1 MADANEVMSAELLE
15 WLASV
20 SDDPLAFCMGAFP
33 WGQEGTVL
41 AKYNAPL
48 QWQIDTLED
57 IRIGITTGTMTPT
70 EAIAHAQDAE
80 AVHYDDGG
88 QPVQIATATGHGVG
102 KSALV
107 SMVTIWAFT
116 TFPDTRG
123 VITANTETQ
132 LKTKTWA
139 ELGRWF
145 NLCFFARDHFTL
157 NATSLVSKDP
167 SRERTWRID
176 MIAWSETNPEAFAGM
191 HNKGKRLLI
200 IFDEASAIADI
211 IWETI
216 EGATT
221 DSDTQI
227 IWLAFGN
234 PTRNSGRFRECFGE
248 GKHASM
254 WKSRQLD
261 SRTVAITNKT
271 RIKRWETIYGVDSDW
286 FRVRVLGQF
295 PRRGE
300 MEFFSASEID
310 AAMSPDRE
318 VFVDAFTPLA
328 LGVDVARFGRNNS
341 VIFPRKGRD
350 ARTLERKLYS
360 GLSTVEL
367 AQRIH
372 DTYTQWRP
380 DGIFIDGGGVGGG
393 VVDQCRNQRLFVWEI
408 QFGGKD
414 SITGTNLDNA
424 GERYAN
430 MRAAMYGALRAWT
443 KTGALPI
450 SSDLRTAMLAI
461 KYSFN
466 VRDEIVLTAKE
477 DLLDENPDLDLD
489 TLDALCL
496 TFGGPLTRNANA
508 GGDMPHKPLVEHE
521 YDPYSPERM
530 LA

>member
-1 MADANEVMSAELLE
+1 MLDPAVDSGRVSPVADRSGATESMAADLLD
-15 WLASV
+15 WLGSV
-20 SDDPLAFCMGAFP
+20 ADDPFAFCLGAFP
-33 WGQEGTVL
+33 WGEAGTVL
-41 AKYNAPL
+41 EKYDGPL
-48 QWQIDTLED
+48 EWQCEIMEQIRTGLLTID
-57 IRIGITTGTMTPT
+57 
-70 EAIAHAQDAE
+70 EAIQL
-80 AVHYDDGG
+80 
-88 QPVQIATATGHGVG
+88 ATASGHGVG

-107 SMVTIWAFT
+107 SMLILWAFT
-116 TFPDTRG
+116 TFPDCRG
-123 VITANTETQ
+123 VVTANTETQ

-145 NLCFFARDHFTL
+145 NLCFFARDHFIL

-227 IWLAFGN
+227 IWLVFGN
-234 PTRNSGRFRECFGE
+234 PTRNSGRFRECFGD

-254 WKSRQLD
+254 WRSRQLD
-261 SRTVAITNKT
+261 SRTVAITNKS
-271 RIKRWETIYGVDSDW
+271 RFAQWEKIYGADSDW

-300 MEFFSASEID
+300 MEFFSAADVD

-318 VFVDAFTPLA
+318 VFVDAYTPLA
-328 LGVDVARFGRNNS
+328 IGVDVARFGRNNS

-360 GLSTVEL
+360 GISTTEL
-367 AQRIH
+367 ANRIH
-372 DTYTQWRP
+372 ETYTTWRP

-393 VVDQCRNQRLFVWEI
+393 VVDQCRTQRLFVWEV

-414 SITGTNLDNA
+414 DITGIINDNS
-424 GERYAN
+424 GEKYAN
-430 MRAAMYGALRAWT
+430 KRSAMYGAARAWL
-443 KTGALPI
+443 KSGMLPCHPDVAPAL
-450 SSDLRTAMLAI
+450 RKAMLAI
-461 KYSFN
+461 RYIFN
-466 VRDEIVLTAKE
+466 KKDEIQLVSKE
-477 DLLDENPDLDLD
+477 DLLEDDPDLDLD
-489 TLDALCL
+489 TLDAFCL
-496 TFGGPLTRNANA
+496 TFGGPIAKNGYMA
-508 GGDMPHKPLVEHE
+508 GGDHPHPPTVETE
-521 YDPYSPERM
+521 YDPYAPERM